1 MDESSRPTGRKK
13 RVGSGGTEVHKRG
26 DGLGGQTGGPVGDAG
41 GYSDRA
47 EGRPPIGQVDDSER
61 GVVDSL
67 LGGGG
72 TSSGGGGIPSGGVPA
87 SGGGRRPLPRLFP

>member
-13 RVGSGGTEVHKRG
+13 RVGSGGGEVHKRG

-41 GYSDRA
+41 GYSDRT
-47 EGRPPIGQVDDSER
+47 EGRPPTGQVDDSER

-72 TSSGGGGIPSGGVPA
+72 GGLRRRCA
-87 SGGGRRPLPRLFP
+87 SRGHWGLRRRAPPLPRLFP